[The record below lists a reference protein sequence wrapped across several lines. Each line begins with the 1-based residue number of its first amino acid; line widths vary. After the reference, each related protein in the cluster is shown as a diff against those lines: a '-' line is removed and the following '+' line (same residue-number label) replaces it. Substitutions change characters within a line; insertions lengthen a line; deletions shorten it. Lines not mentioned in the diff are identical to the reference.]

1 MLSPE
6 FEKIEE
12 NYQSSNDNVNLDL
25 RNSLFLFDSLNDPSD
40 EENNFG
46 PFLNEGKNLD
56 IKRFNIPKYIP
67 LNDETNNTSIKKT
80 ISQSKSKIETK
91 NINYIQKN
99 NSIIENK
106 QNDDTFKKL
115 YIDMQK
121 ELKNFLDN
129 KIDYTIKE
137 EKNLLGRKTK
147 NFEKMG
153 KHNKFTDDNL
163 IQEIKQTLMNNTF
176 NYINTILKN
185 NYIETNKQLLKI
197 SQKQIK
203 NYTVENNIKFLDK
216 SLKDYFSDNIST
228 KYLKYDFDYNK
239 KLIESLLNEKNEEL
253 KIFFEKLFNLT
264 ILECLKHFRY
274 EKYIKELDGLERLDD
289 SYIKFEKKNDYEM
302 YKKIFDFYV
311 RNFEKIIKM
320 KKGRKP
326 RHSKNEK

>member
-80 ISQSKSKIETK
+80 ISHSKSKIETK
-91 NINYIQKN
+91 NINYIQNN

-115 YIDMQK
+115 YIDIQK

-147 NFEKMG
+147 NSEKMG
-153 KHNKFTDDNL
+153 KHNKFTDENL
-163 IQEIKQTLMNNTF
+163 IQEIKQTLMSNIF
-176 NYINTILKN
+176 DYINTTLKN
-185 NYIETNKQLLKI
+185 NYIETKKI
-197 SQKQIK
+197 NQKQIK
-203 NYTVENNIKFLDK
+203 SSTVENNIKFLDK
-216 SLKDYFSDNIST
+216 SLKDFFSDNIST
-228 KYLKYDFDYNK
+228 KYTKYNLDYNN
-239 KLIESLLNEKNEEL
+239 KLIESLLNEENEEL
-253 KIFFEKLFNLT
+253 NIFFEKLFNLA
-264 ILECLKHFRY
+264 ILDCLKHFRY
-274 EKYIKELDGLERLDD
+274 EEEIKELDGLERLDD

-302 YKKIFDFYV
+302 YKKIFEFYV

-326 RHSKNEK
+326 RHSQNEN